1 MEPLTQ
7 VGPTKTPAAYQ
18 GGKRAL
24 ANTIVNIINK
34 TPHTGYAEPFL
45 GMGGVF
51 LRRTHKPRTEVVNDI
66 SKDVATLFRI
76 LQRHYP
82 QFMDCLKF
90 QITSRTEFE
99 RLAATDPETL
109 TDLERA
115 ARFIYLQ
122 KTNYGGKIDGRTFG
136 VDKSGSGRFNVNHLG
151 LVLEDIH
158 ERLAGVIIERLPY
171 ADFIRRY
178 DREGMLFYLD
188 PPYFGG
194 ENDYGK
200 GIFERDDFTRL
211 AKQLRG
217 IKGEFILSINDCD
230 EIRETFK
237 GFEMEEVSLTYSIAG
252 GKGTKARELIVK
264 G

>member
-1 MEPLTQ
+1 
-7 VGPTKTPAAYQ
+7 
-18 GGKRAL
+18 
-24 ANTIVNIINK
+24 
-34 TPHTGYAEPFL
+34 
-45 GMGGVF
+45 
-51 LRRTHKPRTEVVNDI
+51 
-66 SKDVATLFRI
+66 
-76 LQRHYP
+76 
-82 QFMDCLKF
+82 
-90 QITSRTEFE
+90 
-99 RLAATDPETL
+99 
-109 TDLERA
+109 
-115 ARFIYLQ
+115 
-122 KTNYGGKIDGRTFG
+122 
-136 VDKSGSGRFNVNHLG
+136 
-151 LVLEDIH
+151 
-158 ERLAGVIIERLPY
+158 
-171 ADFIRRY
+171 
-178 DREGMLFYLD
+178 MLFYLD